1 MKLFATIAL
10 LAIFALFIMELDD
23 WYGWS
28 SKVKYWIRE
37 KLGLCNHCEEIVFEE
52 EYSKEGEPYYHHTYK
67 ITRCKNCGK
76 EFDRE
81 QLQ

>member
-1 MKLFATIAL
+1 MKVFVIIVL
-10 LAIFALFIMELDD
+10 LAIFALLIMELDD

-37 KLGLCNHCEEIVFEE
+37 KLGLCNHVKRIVFEE
-52 EYSKEGEPYYHHTYK
+52 EYSKEGEPFYHHTYK
-67 ITRCKNCGK
+67 ITKCDKCGK